1 MGAFD
6 KIVAEAS
13 RPECSV
19 TLCTAGTLNARLQDL
34 ERQLA
39 DEHQKV
45 STSLADGARRRELA
59 VEVESVVA
67 EMRAHEHT
75 FTFRALP
82 HKAWSDLTAAHK
94 PRDGKNE
101 IVNFETFPAACIVAS
116 LIQVDDDEVTIDLDD
131 VEKLFTVLN
140 EGQIDQLFNAAW
152 EANTGGRS
160 VPFSGLASAILR
172 NTETSSKQPDPGES
186 PAPSS

>member
-19 TLCTAGTLNARLQDL
+19 TLCTAGTLNARLQEL

-45 STSLADGARRRELA
+45 STSLADGGQRRELA
-59 VEVESVVA
+59 KQVESVVA

-75 FTFRALP
+75 FTFRALS
-82 HKAWSDLTAAHK
+82 HKAWSDLTAEHK

-101 IVNFETFPAACIVAS
+101 IVNLETFPLACIAS
-116 LIQVDDDEVTIDLDD
+116 SLVKLDGDD
-131 VEKLFTVLN
+131 VTVTLAEVEALFDVLN

-160 VPFSGLASAILR
+160 VPFSALASATLQSI
-172 NTETSSKQPDPGES
+172 EPK
-186 PAPSS
+186 

>member
-19 TLCTAGTLNARLQDL
+19 TLCTAGALNARLQDL

-39 DEHQKV
+39 EEHQKV
-45 STSLADGARRRELA
+45 STSLADGGRRVELA
-59 VEVESVVA
+59 REVDALVE

-75 FTFRALP
+75 FTFRGLP

-94 PRDGKNE
+94 PRDDRNE
-101 IVNFETFPAACIVAS
+101 PVNLETFPLACIAAALVR
-116 LIQVDDDEVTIDLDD
+116 VDDDEVTTDTED
-131 VEKLFTVLN
+131 VEKLFDVLN

-172 NTETSSKQPDPGES
+172 STEQS
-186 PAPSS
+186 

>member
-6 KIVAEAS
+6 KIVAESS

-19 TLCTAGTLNARLQDL
+19 TLCTAGALNARYQQL
-34 ERQLA
+34 ERELG
-39 DEHQKV
+39 DEIQKPV
-45 STSLADGARRRELA
+45 SSLAEGGRKRELA
-59 VEVESVVA
+59 VEIEKITA

-75 FTFRALP
+75 FTFRGLA

-94 PRDGKNE
+94 PRDGRNE
-101 IVNFETFPAACIVAS
+101 QVNLETFPAACIAAS
-116 LIQVDDDEVTIDLDD
+116 LIRVDDDEVTTDVAD
-131 VEKLFTVLN
+131 VETLFDVLN

-160 VPFSGLASAILR
+160 VPFSALASAIQR
-172 NTETSSKQPDPGES
+172 STEPK
-186 PAPSS
+186 